1 MKALF
6 VSEISRSDISAITA
20 KAPCEALLIHARHVC
35 IEIRISLLPD
45 PALRER
51 GRICFRS
58 GCNLQSLVL

>member
-6 VSEISRSDISAITA
+6 VSEITLRDISAITT

-35 IEIRISLLPD
+35 IEIRISLCTLLLNR
-45 PALRER
+45 ALRER

-58 GCNLQSLVL
+58 GCNL